1 MAIMRPNPPTRN
13 YGKHSH
19 TWARDS
25 TLSSKAKAILLSI
38 CSHAGNYDLTVKQIV
53 SEVAEGYDAVN
64 AGIRELETRGIIKRT
79 RRRTSAGTL
88 GGYDWIV
95 IDPPEPAAG
104 GDQSGNSA
112 TGRDQEEQDVS
123 AAQDQSGI
131 SGTGGDQGKD
141 GDCAG
146 GDQSRK
152 SRTGDDQQEQGVSAG
167 GNQSGISG
175 PKKIKDSQEED
186 QKSLSGEAPPSVP
199 APRVSEERE
208 RDEDFSQNSQPQ
220 TLTPPQ
226 RLIAKRVGNN
236 IDTIDFVLGFI
247 KSANGINGDG
257 WWFTAD
263 RNGSLDAQ
271 IARALEAKDR
281 GGTAGTCRRCN
292 GSGKHL
298 ADTMYGTTEVDC
310 QCQWQ
315 ATERCPI
322 HMGNKALACAGCWG
336 DVKSGMDPYRGRERE
351 RPGGWYDVY
360 HRDRQPRSG
369 QRGTGVY
376 RNPAN
381 QDEYDEWLRRPGPQ
395 VHMDPPER
403 SRGIVG
409 AVASE
414 LLAAHGINRDQEGP
428 T

>member
-199 APRVSEERE
+199 SPRVPERE
-208 RDEDFSQNSQPQ
+208 RGESVSQKPEPLDPIRKILAEHGWTGDRANHAI
-220 TLTPPQ
+220 TY
-226 RLIAKRVGNN
+226 
-236 IDTIDFVLGFI
+236 IDTLPGGP
-247 KSANGINGDG
+247 KGQGWYRRLAGNGD
-257 WWFTAD
+257 
-263 RNGSLDAQ
+263 L
-271 IARALEAKDR
+271 
-281 GGTAGTCRRCN
+281 AGILASMPEHPTTPKISYGEHMKAVAGMPPC
-292 GSGKHL
+292 KH
-298 ADTMYGTTEVDC
+298 
-310 QCQWQ
+310 
-315 ATERCPI
+315 
-322 HMGNKALACAGCWG
+322 G
-336 DVKSGMDPYRGRERE
+336 D
-351 RPGGWYDVY
+351 PGGNIPKPDDGWKPCAAC
-360 HRDRQPRSG
+360 RWETASQQPRSG
-369 QRGTGVY
+369 QRCASP
-376 RNPAN
+376 R
-381 QDEYDEWLRRPGPQ
+381 
-395 VHMDPPER
+395 VHVDPPER

-414 LLAAHGINRDQEGP
+414 LVGTPRRLSTGDKNWLASEQLARQMNAELSIYEDQEGP
-428 T
+428 A